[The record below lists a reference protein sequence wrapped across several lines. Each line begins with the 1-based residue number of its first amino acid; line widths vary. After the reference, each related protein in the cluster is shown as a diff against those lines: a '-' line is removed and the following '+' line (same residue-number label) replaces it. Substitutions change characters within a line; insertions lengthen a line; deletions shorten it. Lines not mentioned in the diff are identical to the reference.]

1 MIVKICGIKN
11 ARELEIVER
20 YADFGGIVVMSESK
34 RCIELKKARELI
46 ENSTIPIFVVS
57 TCKTLE
63 EWEDIISKTE
73 CKFIQVHGS
82 ISIEEFEV
90 LRNEVTAMKAFIVEK
105 DLNKIIE
112 EIEKYRPHLIL
123 LDSGMGSGKIHDW
136 KLSREVAKKYPI
148 ILAGGLN
155 VENVV
160 DAINFVKPIGVDV
173 SSGVENGNFKDE
185 FLVSEFVR
193 RVKNAFR

>member
-11 ARELEIVER
+11 AKELEIVER
-20 YADFGGIVVMSESK
+20 YADFGGVVVMSESK
-34 RCIELKKARELI
+34 RCIELKKAKELI

-57 TCKTLE
+57 TCKTLK
-63 EWEDIISKTE
+63 EWEDIISMTE
-73 CKFIQVHGS
+73 CKFVQIHGC
-82 ISIEEFEV
+82 ISVEDFELLKDDV
-90 LRNEVTAMKAFIVEK
+90 IAMKAFIVEK
-105 DLNKIIE
+105 DSNKIIE
-112 EIEKYRPHLIL
+112 EIEKYKPHLIL

-136 KLSREVAKKYPI
+136 TLSREVAKKYPI

-155 VENVV
+155 VKNVV

-173 SSGVENGNFKDE
+173 SSGVENNGLKDE